1 MTLSVWQFE
10 PGMTASAVTSG
21 GERDVVITICE
32 LDKIVHEGRFWYD
45 PTFRCPVCIEKHD
58 PEATCVATKD
68 YVLIPC
74 YTCESVIRRPYRGD

>member
-1 MTLSVWQFE
+1 MTLTVWQFQ

-45 PTFRCPVCIEKHD
+45 SAFHCPECRKRHD
-58 PEATCVATKD
+58 PEVTCVATED

-74 YTCESVIRRPYRGD
+74 YSCESVIRRPFREW